1 MFLFKTL
8 DQIADLYDLLRV
20 KSYCRLIQDDNFRIS
35 EDCLCKSNSLSV
47 TFGQVF
53 DQAVTHI

>member
-1 MFLFKTL
+1 MRTQDNGMFLFKAL

-35 EDCLCKSNSLSV
+35 
-47 TFGQVF
+47 
-53 DQAVTHI
+53 